1 MRYTSLLGAY
11 LITIPPYIFERYY
24 RLGIKKKAP
33 LREVLSWTVRL
44 FCCLFHEILHEKA
57 GDIEIN

>member
-1 MRYTSLLGAY
+1 MILSTRK
-11 LITIPPYIFERYY
+11 
-24 RLGIKKKAP
+24 KKKAP
-33 LREVLSWTVRL
+33 LREVLSWAVRL